1 MLFLLKT
8 QSTSK
13 LIKSASKYFLLE
25 AGLHT
30 SSQIKV
36 LCFADLKTVTSVFIM
51 SGFVAQHYQITGL
64 YNLKILGNIMHKGK

>member
-30 SSQIKV
+30 SSQIKG
-36 LCFADLKTVTSVFIM
+36 LCFADLKTVTSVSIM
-51 SGFVAQHYQITGL
+51 SGFVSQHYQITGL